1 MITGLDHIAIIVSSE
16 ASIEFYKHLG
26 FKEDVRHDRGY
37 DILVF
42 MSGYGITLEIFIDP
56 THPARVNNPEAMG
69 LRHLALNVDDVEK
82 TVGELSGMLD
92 EYGIKVEPIR
102 EVNGLKF
109 TFFKDPDGLPIE
121 IRE

>member
-26 FKEDVRHDRGY
+26 FKEDVRRDRGY

-56 THPARVNNPEAMG
+56 SHPPRVDRPEAMG
-69 LRHLALNVDDVEK
+69 LRHLALQVDDVEK
-82 TVGELSGMLD
+82 TVAELNID
-92 EYGIKVEPIR
+92 AEPIR
-102 EVNGLKF
+102 EIKGKRF